1 MFRKTYVEVNIDN
14 LKNNVKNIVN
24 NYNKYN
30 YFIGVVK
37 GNCYGHGVTY
47 VINELIESG
56 INYLAV
62 SSLEE
67 ALEARN
73 VNKKI
78 PILCLEPIAIE
89 YLDICIKNKITITVH
104 DYNYA
109 KKLIEKNINKKIKI
123 HLKIDSGMN
132 RLGFKDKNELNE
144 IYEKLKENK
153 NIEIEGIYTHFATLG
168 INDKEWDN
176 QLNKFKYLTEDINL
190 SEIPI
195 VHLAKSAA
203 FIDHPKID
211 FCNGIR
217 LGIAMYGYDPNPKYN
232 TNGIKNKLRQ
242 IKRNILRK
250 KNKVSKTTTKI
261 PFELKPAFKM
271 YTELIQ
277 IKKVKKGEFVGYGA
291 MYRADE
297 DITIGI
303 MPVGYDDGIFRKST
317 GRYVSIKN
325 KRYKIIGD
333 VGMGMTAVKIDDSIE
348 ITDRVTLIGD
358 NIPIKEVAT
367 HNGTSI
373 YETMCNIGKNIPRVY
388 VKDDEIVAVEEGK
401 F

>member
-67 ALEARN
+67 ALESRN

-153 NIEIEGIYTHFATLG
+153 NIELEGIYTHFATLG

-250 KNKVSKTTTKI
+250 KNKVSETTTKI

-373 YETMCNIGKNIPRVY
+373 YETMCNIGKTIPRVY

>member
-144 IYEKLKENK
+144 IYKKLKENK

-176 QLNKFKYLTEDINL
+176 QLNKFKYLTGDINL

-373 YETMCNIGKNIPRVY
+373 YETMCNIGKTIPRVY

>member
-250 KNKVSKTTTKI
+250 KNKISETTTKI

-373 YETMCNIGKNIPRVY
+373 YETMCNIGKTIPRVY

>member
-250 KNKVSKTTTKI
+250 KNKVSETTTKI

-333 VGMGMTAVKIDDSIE
+333 VGMEMTAVKIDDSIE

-373 YETMCNIGKNIPRVY
+373 YETMCNIGKTIPRVY
-388 VKDDEIVAVEEGK
+388 VKDDEIVAVEDGK

>member
-89 YLDICIKNKITITVH
+89 YLDICLKNKITITVH

-250 KNKVSKTTTKI
+250 KNKVSETTTKI

-333 VGMGMTAVKIDDSIE
+333 VGMEMTAVKIDDSIE

-373 YETMCNIGKNIPRVY
+373 YETMCNIGKTIPRVY
-388 VKDDEIVAVEEGK
+388 VKDDEIVAVEDGK

>member
-14 LKNNVKNIVN
+14 LKDNVKNIVN

-153 NIEIEGIYTHFATLG
+153 NIELEGIYTHFATLG

-250 KNKVSKTTTKI
+250 KNKVSETTTKI

-373 YETMCNIGKNIPRVY
+373 YETMCNIGKTIPRVY

>member
-250 KNKVSKTTTKI
+250 KNKVSETTTKI

-297 DITIGI
+297 YITIGI

-373 YETMCNIGKNIPRVY
+373 YETMCNIGKTIPRVY